1 MIRLSV
7 IWRAVFL
14 LFLFAGNDVKSI
26 VGHGG
31 TIMQKIINSIKSNAI
46 LYISGLLAVISCFFV
61 KPDKQY
67 IGYINF
73 KVLAILFCLMLV
85 VAALGHIGT
94 FDILTNKLLSKVKT
108 YRGVSLLLS
117 LMAFFLSMFL
127 TNDVSL
133 VTLVPFAIMVLS
145 PFGENR
151 KLMFTLIIMTVAA
164 NLGSM
169 LTPIG
174 NPQNLYLYDEY
185 KVPIT
190 DFLLLMF
197 PYSALS
203 LALVIL
209 LTFVLIRGSSE
220 LPAGEKKE
228 KQSLS
233 VVRLVIYLALFVI
246 NILTVIG
253 VLKFYYSLGITVVLM
268 LIMDRKTFRK
278 ADYNL
283 LLTFV
288 FFFVLI
294 GNIGRID
301 AITGALSGLVTGYP
315 VPASILSS
323 QIISNVPAAMLL
335 SAFTD
340 DGKSLIIGTNLGGLG
355 TLIASMAS
363 LITYRF
369 HAAFAKEQKEKTGKK
384 QDSYLLSF
392 TIINVVMLVIL
403 FALYLIL
410 NLKSK

>member
-1 MIRLSV
+1 MR
-7 IWRAVFL
+7 
-14 LFLFAGNDVKSI
+14 
-26 VGHGG
+26 
-31 TIMQKIINSIKSNAI
+31 KITTSIKNNPI
-46 LYISGLLAVISCFFV
+46 LCISGLLALISCFFV
-61 KPDKQY
+61 LPDLEY
-67 IGYINF
+67 LSYINVR
-73 KVLAILFCLMLV
+73 VLAILFGLMLI

-94 FDILTNKLLSKVKT
+94 FDVLTGKLLSKVKT
-108 YRGVSLLLS
+108 YRGISLLMS
-117 LMAFFLSMFL
+117 LLAFFLSMFL

-174 NPQNLYLYDEY
+174 NPQNLYLYDNYQIALPE
-185 KVPIT
+185 
-190 DFLLLMF
+190 FLLLMF

-203 LALVIL
+203 LALIVA
-209 LTFVLIRGSSE
+209 LTFILIKGSDK
-220 LPAGEKKE
+220 LPSLNKTEVKK
-228 KQSLS
+228 LS
-233 VVRLVIYLALFVI
+233 VVKLLIYFALFVL
-246 NILTVIG
+246 NILTVVGYVHFLI
-253 VLKFYYSLGITVVLM
+253 SLGVTVVAM
-268 LIMDRKTFRK
+268 LIMDRKSFKK

-283 LLTFV
+283 LVTFV

-301 AITGALSGLVTGYP
+301 AITGALSGLVSSYP
-315 VPASILSS
+315 VPAAVLSS

-369 HAAFAKEQKEKTGKK
+369 HASFAKEQKEKTGEK
-384 QDSYLLSF
+384 QDNYILNF
-392 TIINVVMLVIL
+392 TIINIIMLVIL
-403 FALYLIL
+403 FGLYLIL
-410 NLKSK
+410 NH

>member
-1 MIRLSV
+1 MRKITSTIR
-7 IWRAVFL
+7 
-14 LFLFAGNDVKSI
+14 N
-26 VGHGG
+26 
-31 TIMQKIINSIKSNAI
+31 NPI
-46 LYISGLLAVISCFFV
+46 LCISGLLALISCFFV
-61 KPDKQY
+61 LPDLQY
-67 IGYINF
+67 LSYINVR
-73 KVLAILFCLMLV
+73 VLAILFGLMLI

-94 FDILTNKLLSKVKT
+94 FDVLTSKLLSKVKT
-108 YRGVSLLLS
+108 YRDISLLMS
-117 LMAFFLSMFL
+117 LLAFFLSMFL

-133 VTLVPFAIMVLS
+133 VTLVPFAIMVLA

-174 NPQNLYLYDEY
+174 NPQNLYLYDNY
-185 KVPIT
+185 KIALSE
-190 DFLLLMF
+190 FLLLMI

-203 LALVIL
+203 LALIVA
-209 LTFVLIRGSSE
+209 LTFILVKGSDKLPPLKNTEIKKLSFVKLLI
-220 LPAGEKKE
+220 
-228 KQSLS
+228 
-233 VVRLVIYLALFVI
+233 YFALFVL
-246 NILTVIG
+246 NILTVVGYVHFLI
-253 VLKFYYSLGITVVLM
+253 SLGVTVAAM
-268 LIMDRKTFRK
+268 LIMDRKSFKK

-283 LLTFV
+283 LATFV
-288 FFFVLI
+288 FFFILI

-301 AITGALSGLVTGYP
+301 AITGALSGLVSSYP
-315 VPASILSS
+315 VPAAILSS

-369 HAAFAKEQKEKTGKK
+369 HAKFSKEQKERTGGKP
-384 QDSYLLSF
+384 DNYILNF

-403 FALYLIL
+403 FGFYLIL
-410 NLKSK
+410 NR

>member
-1 MIRLSV
+1 MRKITSTIR
-7 IWRAVFL
+7 
-14 LFLFAGNDVKSI
+14 N
-26 VGHGG
+26 
-31 TIMQKIINSIKSNAI
+31 NPI
-46 LYISGLLAVISCFFV
+46 LCISGLLALISCFFV
-61 KPDKQY
+61 LPDMQY
-67 IGYINF
+67 LSYINVR
-73 KVLAILFCLMLV
+73 VLAILFGLMLI

-94 FDILTNKLLSKVKT
+94 FDVLTNKLLSKVKT
-108 YRGVSLLLS
+108 YRGISLLMSLLS
-117 LMAFFLSMFL
+117 FFLSMFL

-133 VTLVPFAIMVLS
+133 VTLVPFAIMVLA

-174 NPQNLYLYDEY
+174 NPQNLYLYDNY
-185 KVPIT
+185 KIALPE
-190 DFLLLMF
+190 FLLLMI

-203 LALVIL
+203 LALIVA
-209 LTFVLIRGSSE
+209 LTFILVKGSDKLPPLKNTEVKKLSFVKLLI
-220 LPAGEKKE
+220 
-228 KQSLS
+228 
-233 VVRLVIYLALFVI
+233 YFALFVL
-246 NILTVIG
+246 NILTVVGYVHFLI
-253 VLKFYYSLGITVVLM
+253 SLGVTVSAM
-268 LIMDRKTFRK
+268 LIMDRKSFKK

-283 LLTFV
+283 LATFV
-288 FFFVLI
+288 FFFILI

-301 AITGALSGLVTGYP
+301 AITGALSGLVSSYP
-315 VPASILSS
+315 VPAAILSS

-369 HAAFAKEQKEKTGKK
+369 HAKFSKEQKEKTGGK
-384 QDSYLLSF
+384 QDNYILNF

-403 FALYLIL
+403 FGLYLIL
-410 NLKSK
+410 NH

>member
-1 MIRLSV
+1 MRKITSTIR
-7 IWRAVFL
+7 
-14 LFLFAGNDVKSI
+14 N
-26 VGHGG
+26 
-31 TIMQKIINSIKSNAI
+31 NPI
-46 LYISGLLAVISCFFV
+46 LCISGLLALISCFFV
-61 KPDKQY
+61 MPDLQY
-67 IGYINF
+67 LSYINVR
-73 KVLAILFCLMLV
+73 VLAILFGLMLI

-94 FDILTNKLLSKVKT
+94 FDVLTNKLLSKVKT
-108 YRGVSLLLS
+108 YRGISLLMSLLS
-117 LMAFFLSMFL
+117 FFLSMFL

-133 VTLVPFAIMVLS
+133 VTLVPFAIMVLA

-174 NPQNLYLYDEY
+174 NPQNLYLYDNY
-185 KVPIT
+185 KIALPE
-190 DFLLLMF
+190 FLLLMI

-203 LALVIL
+203 LALIVA
-209 LTFVLIRGSSE
+209 LTFILVKGSDKLPPLKNTEVKKLSFVKLLI
-220 LPAGEKKE
+220 
-228 KQSLS
+228 
-233 VVRLVIYLALFVI
+233 YFALFVL
-246 NILTVIG
+246 NILTVVGYVHFLI
-253 VLKFYYSLGITVVLM
+253 SLGVTVSAM
-268 LIMDRKTFRK
+268 LIMDRKSFKK

-283 LLTFV
+283 LATFV
-288 FFFVLI
+288 FFFILI

-301 AITGALSGLVTGYP
+301 AITGALSGLVSSYP
-315 VPASILSS
+315 VPAAILSS

-369 HAAFAKEQKEKTGKK
+369 HAKFSKEQKEKTGGK
-384 QDSYLLSF
+384 QDNYILNF

-403 FALYLIL
+403 FGLYLIL
-410 NLKSK
+410 NH